1 MTTNNMELLKK
12 DIQTL
17 MTDAQRLFQD
27 ASNAGGNRAAELQA
41 QGASLLQQAIANLT
55 TFQQSAVMRGK
66 RFAASTD
73 QYVHQKPWTA
83 VAVST
88 GIGVLLGLLMARR

>member
-27 ASNAGGNRAAELQA
+27 ASNAGGDRAAELQA
-41 QGASLLQQAIANLT
+41 
-55 TFQQSAVMRGK
+55 
-66 RFAASTD
+66 
-73 QYVHQKPWTA
+73 
-83 VAVST
+83 
-88 GIGVLLGLLMARR
+88 

>member
-1 MTTNNMELLKK
+1 MATNNMELLKK

-27 ASNAGGNRAAELQA
+27 ASNAGGDRAAELQA
-41 QGASLLQQAIANLT
+41 QGESLLQQAIANLT

-66 RFAASTD
+66 RLAVSTD
-73 QYVHQKPWTA
+73 QYVHQKPWAA
-83 VAVST
+83 VAVSA
-88 GIGVLLGLLMARR
+88 GIGALLGMLIARR